1 MIGMIYF
8 NKKKQDTSFRR
19 MMVIYLIAAVGVL
32 LIGLVVATLARGW
45 GYKKSI
51 SFVEVSIEPGDTVW
65 STVRSIYGEDIDI
78 RGIVDE
84 TIAEND
90 LSNRVLVAGMVL
102 RIPVSQVSSA
112 DSNLTST
119 R

>member
-8 NKKKQDTSFRR
+8 NKRKQDTSFRR

-32 LIGLVVATLARGW
+32 LIGLGVAALARG
-45 GYKKSI
+45 YKESI
-51 SFVEVSIEPGDTVW
+51 SFVEVTIEPGDTVW
-65 STVRSIYGEDIDI
+65 SSVRSIYGDDIDI

-84 TIAEND
+84 TIVENE
-90 LSNRVLVAGMVL
+90 LSNRILVAGMVL
-102 RIPVSQVSSA
+102 RIPVSEVSSA